1 MRYNLKCKGNI
12 AKPYKPKKMER
23 YSYLSTRLSEG
34 TITEAEKKELFIL
47 AFGEDYMESK
57 DKGRLREY
65 AE

>member
-1 MRYNLKCKGNI
+1 LRYNLKCKGNI

-23 YSYLSTRLSEG
+23 YLFLKRKLSDE
-34 TITEAEKKELFIL
+34 TITKAEKKELFIL

>member
-1 MRYNLKCKGNI
+1 
-12 AKPYKPKKMER
+12 MER
-23 YSYLSTRLSEG
+23 YLFLKRKLSDE
-34 TITEAEKKELFIL
+34 TITKAEKKELFIL